1 MSKFVRDLFDRLAER
16 FAAIFGKL
24 MASSVQTLH
33 AEQEADCQSRLE
45 DLARRYEA
53 DGKPEIAACLR
64 QRARLVVTDDPAALG
79 AALLDN
85 LGGTDTA
92 PPALPPAATPPALS
106 EAPSATTAPPKPG
119 RRRLVL
125 PADRTPPAT
134 DGEGQS

>member
-24 MASSVQTLH
+24 MAASVQTLH

-45 DLARRYEA
+45 DLASRYEA

-64 QRARLVVTDDPAALG
+64 QRGRLVVTDDPAALG

-85 LGGTDTA
+85 LGGADAAT
-92 PPALPPAATPPALS
+92 PALPPAARPPALP
-106 EAPSATTAPPKPG
+106 EAPAATPPRPG
-119 RRRLVL
+119 RRRLAL
-125 PADRTPPAT
+125 PTDRTPPAA